1 LGARTR
7 HRLNPL
13 RPSLRY
19 AILFVLGALL
29 SGLAIRWGVNPH
41 DEGLM
46 LQAGERIADGQL
58 PYRDFY
64 ANYGPGQYF
73 VVGGLDVLFGP
84 SLLTWRILRV
94 ALDAGVAVL
103 AYALVRRDAPE
114 PLALGAWLT
123 VAAAMAFPSIPHP
136 NPTALALAFG
146 GLLIAERRPAAAGAL
161 AGLAAVFRLDL
172 GVAALAG
179 VALLAGRRQA
189 ARAALTGAGVGCVLM
204 APVVI
209 PDPGAFWD
217 QTIGFA
223 LDEQRLQRLPLP
235 GAWHG
240 GFEPNKILEFYTP
253 YLLLAGTALWL
264 AVAVARRLPL
274 RLWAPAPL
282 AAAGVIY
289 LLARAD
295 VYHLVPLA
303 AVLPVLLATAAAAER
318 RAGNAAITAALVAV
332 IALIAVQGLDRKRI
346 QVLDP
351 PPQATIDIDVADGVK
366 APTAEAHALTELSR
380 YVRARVPAGRP
391 VFVANPR
398 FDLVRVGN
406 PLVYVLV
413 GRPNATRYDVMQPGV
428 VTTAP
433 VQREI
438 VRDLERSRTQL
449 VIRWLSP
456 VADQPEDNGAG
467 RSSGVHVLD
476 RYLAR
481 TYVAQRR
488 FGDYLVLGRRL
499 LGG

>member
-1 LGARTR
+1 VTR
-7 HRLNPL
+7 RLPVSTVPVAVL
-13 RPSLRY
+13 
-19 AILFVLGALL
+19 LFVLGALL
-29 SGLAIRWGVNPH
+29 SGLSIRWGINPH

-73 VVGGLDVLFGP
+73 LIGGLDWLFGP
-84 SLLTWRILRV
+84 SLLTWRIVRV
-94 ALDAGVAVL
+94 LLDAGVAVL

-114 PLALGAWLT
+114 PLALGAWLA
-123 VAAAMAFPSIPHP
+123 VAAAMAYPSIPHP

-146 GLLIAERRPAAAGAL
+146 GLLLAERRPALAGAL
-161 AGLAAVFRLDL
+161 AGLAIVFRLDL

-179 VALLAGRRQA
+179 VVLLAWSEQRSAAA
-189 ARAALTGAGVGCVLM
+189 ARAALTGVAVALVLM

-209 PDPGAFWD
+209 AAPGDFWD

-223 LDEQRLQRLPLP
+223 LDEQGLQRLPLP
-235 GAWHG
+235 GTWDG
-240 GFEPNKILEFYTP
+240 GFEPNKILEHYYP
-253 YLLLAGTALWL
+253 YVLLAGAALWL
-264 AVAVARRLPL
+264 AAAVRGRLPV
-274 RLWAPAPL
+274 RLWAAAPL
-282 AAAGVIY
+282 AAAGVLY

-303 AVLPVLLATAAAAER
+303 AVLPVLLATAAARER
-318 RAGNAAITAALVAV
+318 STAWVVALVLTLG
-332 IALIAVQGLDRKRI
+332 LIAVQGLDLKRI

-351 PPQATIDIDVADGVK
+351 PPLATIDIDVADGVK
-366 APTAEAHALTELSR
+366 APPAEARALAELSR
-380 YVRARVPAGRP
+380 YVRSRVPAGDP

-398 FDLVRVGN
+398 FDLVNVGN

-413 GRPNATRYDVMQPGV
+413 GRPNPTRYDVMQPGV

-438 VRDLERSRTQL
+438 VGDLERSRPRL

-456 VADQPEDNGAG
+456 VADHREDNGAG
-467 RSSGVHVLD
+467 RSSGVRVLD

-481 TYVAQRR
+481 EYEPARR
-488 FGDYLVLGRRL
+488 FGDYLVLTRR
-499 LGG
+499 

>member
-1 LGARTR
+1 
-7 HRLNPL
+7 
-13 RPSLRY
+13 
-19 AILFVLGALL
+19 
-29 SGLAIRWGVNPH
+29 
-41 DEGLM
+41 
-46 LQAGERIADGQL
+46 
-58 PYRDFY
+58 
-64 ANYGPGQYF
+64 
-73 VVGGLDVLFGP
+73 
-84 SLLTWRILRV
+84 
-94 ALDAGVAVL
+94 
-103 AYALVRRDAPE
+103 
-114 PLALGAWLT
+114 
-123 VAAAMAFPSIPHP
+123 
-136 NPTALALAFG
+136 
-146 GLLIAERRPAAAGAL
+146 
-161 AGLAAVFRLDL
+161 
-172 GVAALAG
+172 
-179 VALLAGRRQA
+179 
-189 ARAALTGAGVGCVLM
+189 M

-209 PDPGAFWD
+209 ADPGAFWD

-223 LDEQRLQRLPLP
+223 LDQQRLQRLPLP

-264 AVAVARRLPL
+264 SVAIARRLPL

-318 RAGNAAITAALVAV
+318 RTARAGNAAVAIALVAV
-332 IALIAVQGLDRKRI
+332 LALIALQGLDRKRI
-346 QVLDP
+346 QLLDP

-366 APTAEAHALTELSR
+366 APTAEAHALSDLSR
-380 YVRARVPAGRP
+380 YVRAQVPPGQP
-391 VFVANPR
+391 IFVANPR

-413 GRPNATRYDVMQPGV
+413 GRPNPTRYDVMQPGV

-467 RSSGVHVLD
+467 RSSGVHLLD

-481 TYVAQRR
+481 TYVAERR
-488 FGDYLVLGRRL
+488 FGDYLVLRRRL
-499 LGG
+499 VGG